1 MRKEMV
7 VSIEEMQNIQGN
19 PLPRNPAAEIIA
31 MGNDTVFEIPARY
44 TILRQVG
51 SGAQGT
57 VW

>member
-1 MRKEMV
+1 MV
-7 VSIEEMQNIQGN
+7 VSIEEMQNMQGN
-19 PLPRNPAAEIIA
+19 PLPRNPAAENIA
-31 MGNDTVFEIPARY
+31 IGNDTVFEIPPRY